1 MNLMHEERR
10 MAAAMDL
17 RVRQL
22 ESTGIDG
29 TALIDG
35 MVGYLPDLQR
45 IWTTTSDETLA
56 SLCQEYPG
64 FYRYAHLMENAAEA
78 QRKRSAS
85 GSNPNSEIQE
95 LPESLKRTVSKLL
108 VDAATIERGLQGVL
122 DASLVRG
129 TPSVQSEPNAVQDL
143 KRQVSALDTLN
154 RQWTSDLA
162 RFSDDIRKFDV
173 PQPSRVLLITAFER
187 MTETIDPL
195 NKSIATTM

>member
-1 MNLMHEERR
+1 MNLMREERR

-22 ESTGIDG
+22 ESTGIDD

-45 IWTTTSDETLA
+45 LWTTTSDETLA

-64 FYRYAHLMENAAEA
+64 FYRYARLMEDAAEA

-95 LPESLKRTVSKLL
+95 LPESLKRAVSKLL

-122 DASLVRG
+122 DASHVRG
-129 TPSVQSEPNAVQDL
+129 APGGQSEPNAVWDL
-143 KRQVSALDTLN
+143 RRQVSALATLY
-154 RQWTSDLA
+154 RQWTADLA
-162 RFSDDIRKFDV
+162 QFTDDIRKSDA
-173 PQPSRVLLITAFER
+173 PQPSRVLLMTTFER
-187 MTETIDPL
+187 MAESIDRL